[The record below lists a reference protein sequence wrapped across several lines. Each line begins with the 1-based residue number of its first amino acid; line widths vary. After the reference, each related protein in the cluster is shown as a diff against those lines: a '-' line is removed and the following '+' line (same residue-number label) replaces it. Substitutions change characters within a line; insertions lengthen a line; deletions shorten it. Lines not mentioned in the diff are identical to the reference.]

1 MYTMYA
7 YTEPQPFRIKTVK
20 PARHPQQPHFSSNLG
35 SPKFRL
41 KPPNH
46 NSLSLSLSC
55 SVVPGK
61 SEPLIPGPY
70 HRDLKNKFPP
80 SKSFSL
86 LLSVVIIFCDL
97 NELFG
102 NFWSEYLSNKNK
114 KKKKKKIYLLN
125 FQILSTLEKW
135 VVLSLG
141 VLGFVKFIFIG
152 IWGFWNSGCE
162 FLLSNNGARITKEEA
177 WWDGPRALE
186 RTDYVC

>member
-46 NSLSLSLSC
+46 NSLSLSVVLCRARQIRAVDSRSVSSRSQKQIPPPQSPSLYYSVLSSS
-55 SVVPGK
+55 SV
-61 SEPLIPGPY
+61 IWT
-70 HRDLKNKFPP
+70 N
-80 SKSFSL
+80 SL
-86 LLSVVIIFCDL
+86 VISDL
-97 NELFG
+97 NICQTRT
-102 NFWSEYLSNKNK
+102 
-114 KKKKKKIYLLN
+114 KKKKKIYLLN

>member
-1 MYTMYA
+1 MYA

-20 PARHPQQPHFSSNLG
+20 PAWPSQHPHFSSNLG
-35 SPKFRL
+35 TTENTEPQ
-41 KPPNH
+41 
-46 NSLSLSLSC
+46 LSLSLP
-55 SVVPGK
+55 VPSK
-61 SEPLIPGPY
+61 SEPLISGSC
-70 HRDLKNKFPP
+70 HRDLKNKFPT

-102 NFWSEYLSNKNK
+102 NFWSEYLSNKN